1 MDQDIKSEFFPFTIN
16 LKIIVLYL
24 FAIELFDCNIIAVL
38 KVDVDKIK
46 IEIII

>member
-1 MDQDIKSEFFPFTIN
+1 MDQDIKSEFFLFKIN

-24 FAIELFDCNIIAVL
+24 FTVELFDWVL
-38 KVDVDKIK
+38 KVDVDKVK

>member
-24 FAIELFDCNIIAVL
+24 FTVELFEWVL
-38 KVDVDKIK
+38 KVDVDKVK

>member
-1 MDQDIKSEFFPFTIN
+1 MDQDIKSEFFPFKIN

-24 FAIELFDCNIIAVL
+24 FAIKLFDWIL
-38 KVDVDKIK
+38 KVDVDKVK

>member
-1 MDQDIKSEFFPFTIN
+1 MDKDIKSEFFPFTIN

-24 FAIELFDCNIIAVL
+24 FAIELFDRVL
-38 KVDVDKIK
+38 KVDVDKVK

>member
-1 MDQDIKSEFFPFTIN
+1 MDQDIKSEFFAFTIN

-24 FAIELFDCNIIAVL
+24 FTVELFDWVL
-38 KVDVDKIK
+38 KVDVDKVK

>member
-1 MDQDIKSEFFPFTIN
+1 MDKDIKSEFFPFTIN

-24 FAIELFDCNIIAVL
+24 FTVELFDWVL
-38 KVDVDKIK
+38 KVDVDKVK

>member
-24 FAIELFDCNIIAVL
+24 FIVELFDRVL
-38 KVDVDKIK
+38 KVDVDKVK